1 MEDIMGDTDNLPKFA
16 FGKINESGR
25 LMIPAA
31 IRKELGIKAG
41 ERLFMEVEDG
51 VLRVQTHRSVIRRIQ
66 EEFRKHHPIKS
77 GEMLISDQLIAER
90 REEARREQEE
100 TDRELEEF
108 RLRNEKQLV

>member
-1 MEDIMGDTDNLPKFA
+1 MSDTDKISKFA

-25 LMIPAA
+25 LLIPVA
-31 IRKELGIKAG
+31 IRQQLGFQAG

-66 EEFRKHHPIKS
+66 EEMKKYATP
-77 GEMLISDQLIAER
+77 GGLVSDELIAER
-90 REEARREQEE
+90 REEARREEEE
-100 TDRELEEF
+100 TERQLVEF